1 MEKFDDVDDD
11 KSTIKKE
18 IVDDG
23 FMAKAIKKEE
33 VGSDNDSGAGAKV
46 DKFKV
51 EMTEQPEDNDDKD
64 FIPKL
69 KITKI
74 KGNTTMLRICCRF
87 LSNAIS
93 EQKYCRRRT
102 TQGIENPKI
111 FY

>member
-18 IVDDG
+18 IIDDG
-23 FMAKAIKKEE
+23 FIAKDIKKEE
-33 VGSDNDSGAGAKV
+33 VGSDDDSGTGTKV

-51 EMTEQPEDNDDKD
+51 EMSEQPEDNDDKD

-74 KGNTTMLRICCRF
+74 KGNTTVQCLEFVIDF
-87 LSNAIS
+87 
-93 EQKYCRRRT
+93 
-102 TQGIENPKI
+102 
-111 FY
+111 